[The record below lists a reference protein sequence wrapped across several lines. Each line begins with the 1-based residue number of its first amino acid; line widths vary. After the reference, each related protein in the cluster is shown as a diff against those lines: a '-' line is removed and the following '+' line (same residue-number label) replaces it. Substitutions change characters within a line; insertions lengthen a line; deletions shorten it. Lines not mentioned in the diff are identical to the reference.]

1 MASMGGI
8 CYVLFMAFSNKM
20 TPEPTER
27 LFFRHFQ
34 KTDLHAVIE
43 LNRDPEVMRYFPE
56 LKSIDE
62 ISLDF
67 KRYLKYHLE
76 HPGYGYWHTSFTH
89 RGRHEFAGFFLVKI
103 LPETGETEI
112 GYRLLPKYWGR
123 GLATEGAR
131 AMVDYSLRNL
141 RVDKVVG
148 VASPEN
154 LASRRVLEK
163 AGLEF
168 RKYDR
173 FYQVQCAYYSL
184 EHR

>member
-1 MASMGGI
+1 
-8 CYVLFMAFSNKM
+8 
-20 TPEPTER
+20 
-27 LFFRHFQ
+27 
-34 KTDLHAVIE
+34 
-43 LNRDPEVMRYFPE
+43 
-56 LKSIDE
+56 
-62 ISLDF
+62 
-67 KRYLKYHLE
+67 
-76 HPGYGYWHTSFTH
+76 
-89 RGRHEFAGFFLVKI
+89 VKI